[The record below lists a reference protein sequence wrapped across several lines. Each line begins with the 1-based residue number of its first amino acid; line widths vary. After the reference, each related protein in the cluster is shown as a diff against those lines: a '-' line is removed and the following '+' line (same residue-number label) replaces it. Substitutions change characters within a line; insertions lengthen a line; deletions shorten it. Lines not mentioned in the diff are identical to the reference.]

1 MLQRCP
7 QIAQIREGRA
17 IYGHHGLWPVMH
29 QPGATIIVVEDHS
42 ATRTFLADNL
52 TADGFELLE
61 AGCAREALALM
72 ASTHLD
78 LALIDLGL
86 PDSDGLEL
94 VRAVRA
100 ADRAAGEI
108 DPELPLL
115 ILSGRTGELDR
126 LRAFDRGCDDFLGKP
141 FSYPELR
148 MRIIALLRRT
158 ATRPGRG
165 RLRAGPL
172 EVDPISRRVELDG
185 QRIVLSKKE
194 FALLRALAEEPTR
207 VYTREELLMGVWG
220 FRAVGKTRTLDSH
233 ASRLRKKLSID
244 GNRFV
249 INVWGIGYRL
259 LDGTIE

>member
-1 MLQRCP
+1 
-7 QIAQIREGRA
+7 
-17 IYGHHGLWPVMH
+17 
-29 QPGATIIVVEDHS
+29 
-42 ATRTFLADNL
+42 
-52 TADGFELLE
+52 
-61 AGCAREALALM
+61 
-72 ASTHLD
+72 
-78 LALIDLGL
+78 
-86 PDSDGLEL
+86 
-94 VRAVRA
+94 
-100 ADRAAGEI
+100 
-108 DPELPLL
+108 
-115 ILSGRTGELDR
+115 
-126 LRAFDRGCDDFLGKP
+126 
-141 FSYPELR
+141 

>member
-1 MLQRCP
+1 MQ
-7 QIAQIREGRA
+7 
-17 IYGHHGLWPVMH
+17 
-29 QPGATIIVVEDHS
+29 QPGATIIVVEDHV

-61 AGCAREALALM
+61 AGNAQDALALM
-72 ASTHLD
+72 ARARPD
-78 LALIDLGL
+78 LALVDLGL
-86 PDSDGLEL
+86 PDADGLEL
-94 VRAVRA
+94 VRTVRA

-126 LRAFDRGCDDFLGKP
+126 LRAFDRGVDDYLAKP

-148 MRIIALLRRT
+148 MRIAALLRRT
-158 ATRPGRG
+158 AARPGRG

-172 EVDPISRRVELDG
+172 EVDPISRRVELAG
-185 QRIVLSKKE
+185 RPVVLSKKE

-220 FRAVGKTRTLDSH
+220 YRASGRTRTLDSH

-249 INVWGIGYRL
+249 VNVWGVGYRL
-259 LDGTIE
+259 IDGIIE

>member
-1 MLQRCP
+1 MQP
-7 QIAQIREGRA
+7 
-17 IYGHHGLWPVMH
+17 
-29 QPGATIIVVEDHS
+29 PGATIIVVEDHS

-61 AGCAREALALM
+61 AGCAHEALALM
-72 ASTHLD
+72 ATAHPD
-78 LALIDLGL
+78 LALVDLGL

-94 VRAVRA
+94 LRTVRA

-126 LRAFDRGCDDFLGKP
+126 LRAFDSGCDDYLGKP

-148 MRIIALLRRT
+148 MRILALLRRT
-158 ATRPGRG
+158 AARPGRG

-172 EVDPISRRVELDG
+172 ELDPIARRVELAG
-185 QRIVLSKKE
+185 QPVALSKKE
-194 FALLRALAEEPTR
+194 YALLRALAEEPTR
-207 VYTREELLMGVWG
+207 VYTREELLRGVWG
-220 FRAVGKTRTLDSH
+220 FRTIGKTRTLDSH
-233 ASRLRKKLSID
+233 ASRLRRKLSVD
-244 GNRFV
+244 GHRFV
-249 INVWGIGYRL
+249 VNVWGIGYRL